1 MMNLLGIII
10 LALILTLSIN
20 YINRYIIKLFEAN
33 SIKQALITTY
43 MTLGCSIIIVSL
55 MTLLMR
61 NMVIDFAK
69 VFYR

>member
-10 LALILTLSIN
+10 LGLILTVSIN
-20 YINRYIIKLFEAN
+20 YINQYIIKLFEAN
-33 SIKQALITTY
+33 NIKQALITTY
-43 MTLGCSIIIVSL
+43 VTLGCSIIVVSL

>member
-20 YINRYIIKLFEAN
+20 YINRHIIKLFEAN
-33 SIKQALITTY
+33 NIKQALITTY
-43 MTLGCSIIIVSL
+43 VTLGCSIIVVSL